1 MECKQYIL
9 YNWKDRKTCKVKKKI
24 EKYLNWIIYFRIK
37 HFVFIRLVNRIPYL
51 SNDFPIYFLFLVEI
65 NKKKKKSKSHQR
77 ELSSFYSF
85 AKYR

>member
-1 MECKQYIL
+1 MTNNIL
-9 YNWKDRKTCKVKKKI
+9 YNWKDRKTYKAKRKKEI

-51 SNDFPIYFLFLVEI
+51 LNDFPIYFLFLVEI
-65 NKKKKKSKSHQR
+65 NKKKESKGHQR
-77 ELSSFYSF
+77 ELSSFYTF